1 MCDKHDNGQPHNH
14 QIDLKELMHA
24 AIEKNNPDALFALGE
39 YYEQKKDRENAFN
52 YYLKAAEQDHAGAH
66 NNIGIIYCLQGNI
79 EKAKEHLHR
88 AADVHNIVPAI
99 LNLALLYDSQKDR
112 ETTKKY
118 LHLAADSHD
127 VAHAQ
132 FLLGLMYTQEG
143 NLDLTK
149 KYWHRAADEHRIIG
163 AQINLGYIYCEFN
176 DYEKA
181 LSYYNNA
188 RAHKDITHEATAHL
202 DKLKQL
208 IDERKATVQA
218 N

>member
-1 MCDKHDNGQPHNH
+1 MCEHHDKNSPHNH
-14 QIDLKELMHA
+14 QLDIKELMHLA
-24 AIEKNNPDALFALGE
+24 LEKNDPNALFALGE
-39 YYEQKKDRENAFN
+39 YYEQKKDRDNAFK

-66 NNIGIIYCLQGNI
+66 NNVGIIYCLQGDV

-88 AADVHNIVPAI
+88 AADVHHIVPAI

-132 FLLGLMYTQEG
+132 FLLGLMYAQDG

-149 KYWHRAADEHRIIG
+149 KYWHRAADEHHIIG

-176 DYEKA
+176 ELDKA
-181 LSYYNNA
+181 LAYYTNA
-188 RAHKDITHEATAHL
+188 RAHKDINQEAATHL

-208 IDERKATVQA
+208 IEERRTVAQA